1 MEKKKKPAKKEL
13 RVLFTPEHYARL
25 ENQAERL
32 DMTSAAL
39 VRMWAMEKV
48 GVLEALRAQSGAVD
62 ILNTMRELAEEKT
75 DENRT

>member
-1 MEKKKKPAKKEL
+1 MEKKKRVIKKEL

-25 ENQAERL
+25 EKQADIL

-48 GVLEALRAQSGAVD
+48 TTLEALQSQSGAVD
-62 ILNTMRELAEEKT
+62 LLRAMGDLAEKME
-75 DENRT
+75 ESRT